1 MVIEQ
6 RTRSRGSIVGALI
19 GLLIVTA
26 VIVLAVVVFAKNDSA
41 AKGDVTVQACN
52 ADAMGSKPT
61 ASGQIVN
68 RSTKTSNYVIRL
80 KFTDAQGNQVAEGVN
95 GVKSVDPGASASWTL
110 TGDRDAKGPVQ
121 CKVTGVS
128 RTHLPGQ

>member
-6 RTRSRGSIVGALI
+6 QRSRSGIVAVLI
-19 GLLIVTA
+19 GLLIVAA
-26 VIVLAVVVFAKNDSA
+26 VIIATVVFAKSDHA
-41 AKGDVTVQACN
+41 AKGDVTVQTCN
-52 ADAMGSKPT
+52 ADPAGDKPT
-61 ASGQIVN
+61 ASGQILN
-68 RSTKTSNYVIRL
+68 HSTKTSNYIIRL

-95 GVKSVDPGASASWTL
+95 GVKSVAPGATATWTL
-110 TGDRDAKGPVQ
+110 EGDRDAKGPVQ